1 MRSRRFSRCV
11 MTKARVRALMALAR
25 AHVAKRPR
33 VTGGFPGA
41 QYVDLSDYDTADE
54 MVQAAIDAL
63 DTDVHLGVHREPGC
77 CQACLDNDDPD
88 ALPVHPNCRCGAE
101 LLFSN

>member
-11 MTKARVRALMALAR
+11 MSEARVRALMALAR
-25 AHVAKRPR
+25 AHLVKRPR

-63 DTDVHLGVHREPGC
+63 DTTVVLGVHREPGC
-77 CQACLDNDDPD
+77 CALCAENDDPN
-88 ALPVHPNCRCGAE
+88 ALPMHPNCRCGAE
-101 LLFSN
+101 FLF